1 MPVFFAFWAPK
12 RQIPNAE
19 VLLGGRAN
27 LWYNEINKKMGGFAF
42 MKIIRA
48 AYQEE
53 RFYAILEGDVVR
65 PLRGLPYGETECDG
79 RSIPL
84 AQVRLLAP
92 CEPSKIVAV
101 GLNYL
106 DHIREMNDPMP
117 EEPVIFLKPPTA
129 VIGPEEAIVAPK
141 RSSRVDFEAELAAV
155 IGKTCKNIA
164 PEEADAYI
172 LGYTCLN
179 DVTARDLQP
188 LDGQWTR
195 AKGFDTFAPIGP
207 WIETEFDP
215 DDAPIESV
223 LNGETKQKARTSM
236 MMRGARELVAFASS
250 VMTLLPGDVVS
261 LGTPEGVGP
270 MQPGDRIE
278 IRIGGIGTL
287 CNTVTAQ
294 K

>member
-1 MPVFFAFWAPK
+1 
-12 RQIPNAE
+12 
-19 VLLGGRAN
+19 
-27 LWYNEINKKMGGFAF
+27 MGGFAF

-48 AYQEE
+48 KYQEE
-53 RFYAILEGDVVR
+53 TFYAVLEGETVF
-65 PLRGLPYGETECDG
+65 PLSGLPYGEIARDG
-79 RSIPL
+79 RSLPL
-84 AQVRLLAP
+84 AQVKLLAP

-117 EEPVIFLKPPTA
+117 EEPVIFLKPSTA

-141 RSSRVDFEAELAAV
+141 RSARVDFEAELAAV
-155 IGKTCKNIA
+155 ICKPCRSIA
-164 PEEADAYI
+164 PEDADACI

-195 AKGFDTFAPIGP
+195 AKGFDTFAPMGP

-215 DDAPIESV
+215 YNAPIESV
-223 LNGETKQKARTSM
+223 LNGETQQKANTGM

-250 VMTLLPGDVVS
+250 VMTLLPGDVVT

-270 MQPGDRIE
+270 MQPGDVIE
-278 IRIGGIGTL
+278 VRIGGIGTL
-287 CNTVTAQ
+287 KNTVKAEE
-294 K
+294 